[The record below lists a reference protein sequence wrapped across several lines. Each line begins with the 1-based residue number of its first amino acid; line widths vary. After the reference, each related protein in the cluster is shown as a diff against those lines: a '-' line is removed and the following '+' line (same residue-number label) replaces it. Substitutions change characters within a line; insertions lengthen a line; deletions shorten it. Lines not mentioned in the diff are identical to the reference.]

1 MGSSSST
8 VGGFAIP
15 NAVHTVSVGKVSF
28 DGAFLRVPVS
38 MAHSGVVSVRLYSA
52 LGSEVVSA
60 NRLLSAGQGDVLI
73 SRKNISSGVYMIS
86 VVTASSHIV
95 QRVNLQ

>member
-1 MGSSSST
+1 

-15 NAVHTVSVGKVSF
+15 NAVHTVGVGKVSF

-52 LGSEVVSA
+52 LGSEVAYA
-60 NRLLSAGQGDVLI
+60 NRLLSVGQSDVLI
-73 SRKNISSGVYMIS
+73 SRKNISSGIYMMS
-86 VVTASSHIV
+86 VVTASSHIM